1 MNEFYRKSSEV
12 ARAAW
17 LYYAEELTQSQ
28 IAERLGVSRS
38 TVIRLLQKAKQT
50 ALVTITLDVPA
61 ETFMA
66 EQDLEKRYGLRKVR
80 IVPEAVDEMMQR
92 RWIGQAAAEMLGDL
106 AHDNSIIAVSW
117 GMTLQS
123 MADSLT
129 GESAKTGMKIVALL
143 GGLQK
148 ASRGTNPY
156 EVAEQLGQYF
166 NAPATAVY
174 APFYVR
180 DPATAE
186 GLRSDPGLK
195 EALDLAR
202 NASLAVFSLGALD
215 ETATMLRLGYLNP
228 EEERFLRDQGA
239 VGDIASRWIDKDG
252 KAVDLPASIN
262 PIGISL
268 EDLRKIPDRLLVAGG
283 WAKRDVIRATLRGGF
298 ATHLVTDERIAAAL
312 LAE

>member
-1 MNEFYRKSSEV
+1 MNDFERKSSEV

-28 IAERLGVSRS
+28 IADRLGVSRS

-50 ALVTITLDVPA
+50 ALVTITLGVSS
-61 ETFMA
+61 ETFEA
-66 EQDLEKRYGLRKVR
+66 EQELEKRYGLRKVR
-80 IVPEAVDEMMQR
+80 IVPEAVDEVMQR
-92 RWIGQAAAEMLGDL
+92 RWIGQAAAEMLSEL
-106 AHDNSIIAVSW
+106 ARDNSIIAVSW
-117 GMTLQS
+117 GATLQS

-129 GESAKTGMKIVALL
+129 GESPKTGMKIVALL

-166 NAPATAVY
+166 DASATALY
-174 APFYVR
+174 APIYVR

-186 GLRSDPGLK
+186 GLCSDPGLQ

-215 ETATMLRLGYLNP
+215 DTATMLRLGYVNA

-239 VGDIASRWIDKDG
+239 IGEIAGRWIDRDG
-252 KAVDLPASIN
+252 KAVDLPPSMN
-262 PIGISL
+262 PVGISL
-268 EDLRKIPDRLLVAGG
+268 EDIRKIPDRLLVAGG
-283 WAKRDVIRATLRGGF
+283 ESKRNVIRATLRGGF
-298 ATHLVTDERIAAAL
+298 ATHLVTDERTATAL

>member
-1 MNEFYRKSSEV
+1 MNDFERKSSEV

-50 ALVTITLDVPA
+50 ALVTIALGVPS
-61 ETFMA
+61 ETFEA
-66 EQDLEKRYGLRKVR
+66 ERDLEKRYGLRKVR
-80 IVPEAVDEMMQR
+80 IVPEAVDVMMQR
-92 RWIGQAAAEMLGDL
+92 RWIGQAAAEMLKEL
-106 AHDNSIIAVSW
+106 ACDNSIIAVSW
-117 GMTLQS
+117 GMTLQA

-148 ASRGTNPY
+148 ATRGINPN
-156 EVAEQLGQYF
+156 EVAEQLGRYF
-166 NAPATAVY
+166 NAPATALY
-174 APFYVR
+174 APIYVR

-186 GLRSDPGLK
+186 GLFSDPGLQ

-202 NASLAVFSLGALD
+202 NASLAVFCLGTLD
-215 ETATMLRLGYLNP
+215 DTATMLRLGYVNA

-239 VGDIASRWIDKDG
+239 VGEIASRWIDKDG

-268 EDLRKIPDRLLVAGG
+268 EDMRKIPDRLLVAGG
-283 WAKRDVIRATLRGGF
+283 ESKRHVIRATLRGGF
-298 ATHLVTDERIAAAL
+298 ATHLVTDERIAADL
-312 LAE
+312 LAD